1 MMRRFALALLVVGLA
16 MTSPSSAAAQWIT
29 FTGSAE
35 TGGELYGV
43 QGIQARRP
51 GSSWRV
57 AMRPQVTLFG
67 AVSGGLELLLT
78 NEGNAFRQNMNQIGF
93 NPRFGWATLH
103 LGDFTQAYTDYT
115 VSGIRVRGA
124 GMTLTP
130 GWFRFAVQGGQTQR
144 PVFAGAEGNVYQRVL
159 VAGKMGVGHDDRHF
173 LDLHVVKAQDLI
185 GRVERN
191 LTVIDSTLLDTLP
204 SGAFRPQ
211 IGTRPQENLVT
222 SVTGQLRLLDGAFTL
237 RGEGSAALTNNDLA
251 AERIDSVVAGP
262 ARFLRGLQPL
272 RLSSSGDVAYKVDA
286 AWQQRRLRV
295 RTQYEWVGP
304 GYTSLG
310 LAYLIADRRSL
321 GGDVSTQV
329 LGDRLTLQGQLR
341 RQNDNLLDQRATT
354 TTRDL
359 FGGAVLMRITDR
371 LNAGVNATLNT
382 IGNTAVVDTFV
393 VDVRALAAAAT
404 LSWQSE
410 WWGRKTTLSGTLAQ
424 QTSTDGNVVT
434 NVPDV
439 SATNLNVTVQ
449 TNVTDRFSVAP
460 SLAFVRAKTTP
471 GLTADNLQLGLRV
484 NGTVFRDRVQVGGGV
499 TDARTTNGRAVRGM
513 TLNASW
519 ALPGDV
525 RAVLAARSNTY
536 AAFGSSPR
544 FIERVANLSMSRSF

>member
-1 MMRRFALALLVVGLA
+1 MTRRLRTLVLVTTLGVTPAAL
-16 MTSPSSAAAQWIT
+16 PAQWIT
-29 FTGSAE
+29 FTGAAE

-78 NEGNAFRQNMNQIGF
+78 NEGNSFRQNMNQIGF

-103 LGDFTQAYTDYT
+103 LGDFSQPYTDYT

-124 GMTLTP
+124 GVTLTP
-130 GWFRFAVQGGQTQR
+130 GWFRFGLQGGQTQR

-159 VAGKMGVGHDDRHF
+159 VAGRVGVGFEDRNF
-173 LDLHVVKAQDLI
+173 LDVHVVKAQDLI

-222 SVTGQLRLLDGAFTL
+222 SVAGQLRLLDGALTV

-304 GYTSLG
+304 GYNSLG
-310 LAYLIADRRSL
+310 LAYLIGDRRSL
-321 GGDVSTQV
+321 GTDVSTQV
-329 LGDRLTLQGQLR
+329 LGDRLTLQGQAR

-354 TTRDL
+354 TTRDVV
-359 FGGAVLMRITDR
+359 GGAAIMRLSDR
-371 LNAGVNATLNT
+371 LNASVNTTLNT

-393 VDVRALAAAAT
+393 VDVRALATAAT

-410 WWGRKTTLSGTLAQ
+410 WWGRKTTLSGTVAR

-439 SATNLNVTVQ
+439 SATNVNVTVQ
-449 TNVTDRFSVAP
+449 TNVTERFSVAP
-460 SLAFVRAKTTP
+460 SVAFVRATTNP
-471 GLTADNLQLGLRV
+471 GLTADNLQLGLRMA
-484 NGTVFRDRVQVGGGV
+484 GTVFRDRVQLGGGV